1 MSLTFYDNNE
11 GIEIEESINNYKDL
25 FLEIAK
31 NPPTLKESLLQLF
44 SSSGLTNDKVEE
56 FSENIIFKSKKKV
69 EENLS
74 KINEKYPKIQF
85 DEAVIISSY
94 TCEAEDRSFSPY
106 NILNKNMISQ
116 KRKEGLKNVSKY
128 LFILLKTLRLLPR
141 YYPDP
146 TQKYLYRCINAK
158 VNLMIDPDN
167 EKLVPYIRGKNKTFW
182 TFTSTSPKIKTSFEF
197 LGEEK
202 SSKYGTIFSLEGKI
216 WGYDITLFNYFD
228 EEEILL
234 EPERK
239 YFIEHH
245 IPEVNGIINVVCQ
258 IKETPIV
265 LDDIIKIPDNI
276 MNINDK
282 NVIKGNDKKEKE
294 INIKENI
301 IEDINKI
308 HNEKNLTK
316 EIDKKEEEI
325 EIKENIIEDINEIT
339 IKYKINKEENRI
351 KLFGDEFIK
360 NNKRNCKIFISGVE
374 VKICTYYDKYN
385 KNHDIL
391 EIKLKGI
398 KNITNMSHMFDYCKS
413 LLSLPDISKWNTNKV
428 TDMSYIFS
436 NCRSLSSLPDISK
449 WNTSKVTNM
458 NGMFNFCNLLNS
470 LPDISK
476 WNTSKV
482 TGMGSIFSF
491 CFLLKS
497 LPDISKWITS
507 NVKDMSSMF
516 SECRSLTSLP
526 DISKW
531 NTSKVTDMKYMFCHC
546 SLLSLPDISNWNTSN
561 VTDMKYMFYLCSN
574 LGSLPDIS
582 KWNINKVETMESIFC
597 DCRRLKSLPDISIWN
612 TRNIKYMNDMFE
624 NCESLT
630 SLPDISKWDTR
641 NVLFMSY
648 MFYGCSSLTSLP
660 DISKWKTNNLK
671 GTDNMFGN
679 CLKLPSM
686 PEIET
691 KKDCNI
697 I

>member
-1 MSLTFYDNNE
+1 MNFINFYDPNE
-11 GIEIEESINNYKDL
+11 GIEKEESINNYKELFSEYIYNLPTLRESLFQLLDSTDL
-25 FLEIAK
+25 AK
-31 NPPTLKESLLQLF
+31 NKIDEYYDYIKKESE
-44 SSSGLTNDKVEE
+44 STIDK
-56 FSENIIFKSKKKV
+56 K
-69 EENLS
+69 LA
-74 KINEKYPKIQF
+74 KIKEKYPKITYDQ
-85 DEAVIISSY
+85 AVIIASY
-94 TCEAEDRSFSPY
+94 TVEAPDTNYSPY
-106 NILNKNMISQ
+106 RILNKNMVSDN
-116 KRKEGLKNVSKY
+116 RKEGLERVSKY
-128 LFILLKTLRLLPR
+128 LYLLLKTLRLLP
-141 YYPDP
+141 
-146 TQKYLYRCINAK
+146 KYNDESKCLYRCIKYK
-158 VNLMIDPDN
+158 VNMMIDPLD
-167 EKLVPYIRGKNKTFW
+167 EKVVPYITGKDKTFW

-436 NCRSLSSLPDISK
+436 NCSSLSSLPDISK

-458 NGMFNFCNLLNS
+458 NGMFNFCDLLNS

-491 CFLLKS
+491 CSLLKS

-516 SECRSLTSLP
+516 GECRSLTSLP

-531 NTSKVTDMKYMFCHC
+531 NTSKVTDMKYMFYHC
-546 SLLSLPDISNWNTSN
+546 SLIGILVMLLI
-561 VTDMKYMFYLCSN
+561 
-574 LGSLPDIS
+574 
-582 KWNINKVETMESIFC
+582 
-597 DCRRLKSLPDISIWN
+597 
-612 TRNIKYMNDMFE
+612 
-624 NCESLT
+624 
-630 SLPDISKWDTR
+630 
-641 NVLFMSY
+641 
-648 MFYGCSSLTSLP
+648 
-660 DISKWKTNNLK
+660 
-671 GTDNMFGN
+671 
-679 CLKLPSM
+679 
-686 PEIET
+686 
-691 KKDCNI
+691 
-697 I
+697 